1 MADEQKTTTDSEL
14 PTPDNL
20 NDSSQNKSEELVSND
35 TTNNENEPQQQ
46 EGSPRASS
54 TFAGSPRASSTFEG
68 SPDEI
73 EEVPLDDKEEVDVT
87 EKAIQTLL
95 EKIKS
100 ILDDSDL
107 TPMNISSIVLSLVVA
122 VEEFKDLSGKDK
134 KKVVL
139 DSIEKYILSTIP
151 ETNEIRSILLDILR
165 DLLPE
170 MIEIIIGVDKGQ
182 YRIKAKKTCKLGVRF
197 LKKMFHSSENCMI
210 ISYHLISS
218 MVKKFND
225 KKKERQSKN
234 LDKKRQRLQQQLEK
248 LDS

>member
-1 MADEQKTTTDSEL
+1 MTDEQRTTTDSEL
-14 PTPDNL
+14 PTPDNV
-20 NDSSQNKSEELVSND
+20 NDSSQDKSEELVSTE

-46 EGSPRASS
+46 EVS
-54 TFAGSPRASSTFEG
+54 TNE

-73 EEVPLDDKEEVDVT
+73 EEVPLDDKEEVDVA

-95 EKIKS
+95 EKIES
-100 ILDDSDL
+100 ILEDSDL

-139 DSIEKYILSTIP
+139 DSIEKYILSNIP

-182 YRIKAKKTCKLGVRF
+182 YRIKAKKTCKLGVKF
-197 LKKMFHSSENCMI
+197 LKKMFQSSENCMI
-210 ISYHLISS
+210 ISYHFISS
-218 MVKKFND
+218 IVKKIND

-234 LDKKRQRLQQQLEK
+234 LDKKRQRLQKQLEK

>member
-1 MADEQKTTTDSEL
+1 MADEQRITTDSEL

-20 NDSSQNKSEELVSND
+20 NDSPQDKSEQLVSTE
-35 TTNNENEPQQQ
+35 TTNTDKE
-46 EGSPRASS
+46 EGSPSES
-54 TFAGSPRASSTFEG
+54 TRTEGSPSE

-100 ILDDSDL
+100 TLEDSAL

-182 YRIKAKKTCKLGVRF
+182 YRIKAKKTCKLGVKF

>member
-1 MADEQKTTTDSEL
+1 MADEQRTTTDSEL

-20 NDSSQNKSEELVSND
+20 NDSPQDKSEQIVSTE
-35 TTNNENEPQQQ
+35 TTNTDNESKE
-46 EGSPRASS
+46 EVSPS
-54 TFAGSPRASSTFEG
+54 E

-100 ILDDSDL
+100 TLEDSAL

-182 YRIKAKKTCKLGVRF
+182 YRIKAKKTCKLGVKF

-225 KKKERQSKN
+225 KKKERQTKN
-234 LDKKRQRLQQQLEK
+234 LDKKRQRLQQQLEQLEK
-248 LDS
+248 VDS

>member
-1 MADEQKTTTDSEL
+1 MADEQRTTTDSEL

-20 NDSSQNKSEELVSND
+20 NDSPQDKTEQLVSTE
-35 TTNNENEPQQQ
+35 TTNTDNESKEEVSPSESTRT
-46 EGSPRASS
+46 EGSPS
-54 TFAGSPRASSTFEG
+54 E

-100 ILDDSDL
+100 TLEDSEL

-182 YRIKAKKTCKLGVRF
+182 YRIKAKKTCKLGVKF

-225 KKKERQSKN
+225 KKKERQTKN

>member
-1 MADEQKTTTDSEL
+1 MADEQRTTTDSEL

-20 NDSSQNKSEELVSND
+20 NDSSQDKSEKLVS
-35 TTNNENEPQQQ
+35 TETNNNDNESKE
-46 EGSPRASS
+46 EGSPRASIEDR
-54 TFAGSPRASSTFEG
+54 AAVGKGSPSE

-100 ILDDSDL
+100 TLDDSEL

-182 YRIKAKKTCKLGVRF
+182 YRIKAKKTCKLGVKF

>member
-1 MADEQKTTTDSEL
+1 MADEQRTTTDSEL

-20 NDSSQNKSEELVSND
+20 NDSSQDKSEQLVS
-35 TTNNENEPQQQ
+35 TTTETNNNNNEPKDD
-46 EGSPRASS
+46 
-54 TFAGSPRASSTFEG
+54 

-100 ILDDSDL
+100 TLEDSDL

-182 YRIKAKKTCKLGVRF
+182 YRIKAKKTCKLGVKF

-210 ISYHLISS
+210 MSYHLISS